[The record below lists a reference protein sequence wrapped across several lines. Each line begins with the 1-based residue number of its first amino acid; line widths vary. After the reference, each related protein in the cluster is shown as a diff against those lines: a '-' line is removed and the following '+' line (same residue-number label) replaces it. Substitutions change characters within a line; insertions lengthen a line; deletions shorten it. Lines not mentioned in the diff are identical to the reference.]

1 MVFLKYFS
9 YISSKIKEASPIRI
23 IVSSFFIIIVLGTI
37 LLMLPISS
45 KNNVSTDIIDS
56 IFVATSSTC
65 VTGLTVFDTW
75 SHWSI
80 FGQIIIIT
88 LIQLGGLG
96 LITFTTGF
104 TLLLRKKLELRDM
117 NIAIKYTNGSMIDTT
132 RLIRTILA
140 VTFVCESLGA
150 LLLSIRFIPKYGL
163 YGLWVSIFT
172 SISAYCNAGFDILG
186 FEYPGCSLCNY
197 SSDPL
202 VMITVSLLI
211 ILGGIGFIV
220 MVDIY
225 SNISKRIKKEEY
237 HPRLTINSTIVLTAT
252 FYLLVIGTV
261 LFLLLENSHSLKG
274 MSISDKIITSFF
286 QSTTLRTA
294 GFSAVQVTEHH
305 DITKILEIFLMFIG
319 ASPSSTGGGI
329 KTTTMVVLLV
339 TVVSVLRGSDD
350 TIVKGHKVPK
360 FTVYR
365 ALTIVVLWML
375 ILMVDTSILEMAE
388 ATKSFSAID
397 LIFEAVSALGTVGL
411 SAGITPDLSW
421 ISKMVLSLTMFIG
434 RVGPISL
441 IVALTLRK
449 KTRTHSILPDGKII
463 VG

>member
-1 MVFLKYFS
+1 MNCIS
-9 YISSKIKEASPIRI
+9 YISSKIKEASPVRI
-23 IVSSFFIIIVLGTI
+23 IVSSFFMIIVLGTI

-45 KNNVSTDIIDS
+45 RNNMSTGIVDS
-56 IFVATSSTC
+56 FFVATSCTC

-80 FGQIIIIT
+80 FGQVVIIG

-117 NIAIKYTNGSMIDTT
+117 QIAIKYTNGSMLNTT
-132 RLIRTILA
+132 RLLRTILV
-140 VTFVCESLGA
+140 VTFTCEFLGA
-150 LLLSIRFIPKYGL
+150 VLLAFRFMPKYGL
-163 YGLWVSIFT
+163 KGLWISVFT

-202 VMITVSLLI
+202 VMLVVSFLI

-225 SNISKRIKKEEY
+225 SNMYKRIKKEER
-237 HPRLTINSTIVLTAT
+237 HPRLTINSTIVLKAT
-252 FYLLVIGTV
+252 FFLLVIGTI
-261 LFLLLENSHSLKG
+261 LFLVLENSHSLKG
-274 MSISDKIITSFF
+274 MSVSGKILASFF
-286 QSTTLRTA
+286 ESTTLRTA
-294 GFSAVQVTEHH
+294 GFFAVPVSEHY

-339 TVVSVLRGSDD
+339 TVVSVLKGSDD
-350 TIVKGHKVPK
+350 TIIRGHKVPK
-360 FTVYR
+360 STVYKS
-365 ALTIVVLWML
+365 LTIVILWMI
-375 ILMVDTSILEMAE
+375 ILAIDTSILEVME
-388 ATKSFSAID
+388 APKSFSAID
-397 LIFEAVSALGTVGL
+397 IIFESVSALGTVGI
-411 SAGITPDLSW
+411 SAGITPDLSA
-421 ISKMVLSLTMFIG
+421 ISKTVLAITMFIG

-449 KTRTHSILPDGKII
+449 KSKINSILPDGKII